1 MSIDSTTDLY
11 RYFDAE
17 GRLLYVGISF
27 SAIARAAQHR
37 ESTGWWCDV
46 ARMHVEHLPTRSDA
60 LDAERQAIRT
70 EQPLHN
76 VVHNGK
82 ISAAKLERQ
91 MRCNDPAETRRVI
104 REMEADTYTF
114 VGKYFLTPPDDGQF
128 PRVNRQGQVIGEP
141 SSEMYVI
148 QLYSWSDGRPTTQ
161 EIVGFDGMCGW
172 RFYETH
178 QKWLDAGEVGMRA
191 NDAHEDGR
199 LGA

>member
-1 MSIDSTTDLY
+1 MSTDSTTDLY

-37 ESTGWWCDV
+37 EDKGWWQDV

-60 LDAERQAIRT
+60 VNAERHAIRT

-91 MRCNDPAETRRVI
+91 MRRNDPAEVRRVI
-104 REMEADTYTF
+104 KEMEADTYTF
-114 VGKYFLTPPDDGQF
+114 VGKYFLTPPDEGEF
-128 PRVNRQGQVIGEP
+128 PCVNRQGRVVGEP
-141 SSEMYVI
+141 SSETYVI
-148 QLYSWSDGRPTTQ
+148 QLYSWWDGRPTTQ
-161 EIVGFDGMCGW
+161 EIVSFDGMRGW

-178 QKWLDAGEVGMRA
+178 QRWLDAGEIGMRA
-191 NDAHEDGR
+191 NDLEADGR